1 MSRNPEEIV
10 RAAEAAYTT
19 LDIDEIMALF
29 DPEIVLV
36 WNGKVAARGLDELRR
51 WHEER
56 HAGRKSQTIR
66 KTLRAASGDTIAVEW
81 IARWNDP
88 ATGTPMEGH
97 GGEFWRMR
105 GDRLL
110 EWHAYAQS
118 YSAQQDEAELPLTN
132 SHSD

>member
-1 MSRNPEEIV
+1 MSTRAEDIV

-19 LDIDEIMALF
+19 LDIDQIMALF

-56 HAGRKSQTIR
+56 HAGRERQWIR

-81 IARWNDP
+81 VTRWKDP
-88 ATGTPMEGH
+88 VTGTPMEGH
-97 GGEFWRMR
+97 GGEF
-105 GDRLL
+105 
-110 EWHAYAQS
+110 
-118 YSAQQDEAELPLTN
+118 
-132 SHSD
+132 